1 MAQTAETLDRFDLG
15 TNVREDLSDVIYN
28 ISPTEVP
35 AQSNFGRGTAEQT
48 FKEWQIDELRA
59 AANNAAIDGDEFE
72 GDALNDADRIG
83 NYLQISREDIVVSRR
98 ANIVNKAGRKSEVA
112 YQIAK
117 AGKALRRDV
126 EFAICFRKVATAGS
140 SSVASESA
148 GIPAWLRTNIVRGT
162 GGTAP
167 TLSGTTEGFP
177 NGIGTSPTDA
187 LKATREL
194 GEDDILQVVRECYD
208 EGGNPNVIMLNTRLK
223 QGLSNYLFSSTAARI
238 ATQYQDQGANPRSG
252 VSVVG
257 AVDVYVTD
265 FGVLDIVPNRFM
277 SSYTVTPAAPADNGQ
292 GPGVDIGAEVFIL
305 DTEYWEV
312 AYLDGYK
319 VETIAKIGDHE
330 RRMLLVDWT
339 LCSLNEAAS
348 GLVGDIND
356 QLAVDSEASQP

>member
-1 MAQTAETLDRFDLG
+1 MVQTAQTLDRFDLG

-35 AQSNFGRGTAEQT
+35 AQANFGRGSAEQT

-59 AANNAAIDGDEFE
+59 AANNAAIDGDEFA
-72 GDALNDADRIG
+72 GDAINDADRIG

-126 EFAICFRKVATAGS
+126 ETAICQRKIAVAGS
-140 SSVASESA
+140 SSLASESA
-148 GIPAWLRTNIVRGT
+148 GIPAWIRTNINRGAT
-162 GGTAP
+162 GTAP

-177 NGIGTSPTDA
+177 NAVGTAGTARA
-187 LKATREL
+187 LE
-194 GEDDILQVVRECYD
+194 EIDILDRVRECYD
-208 EGGNPNVIMLNTRLK
+208 QGGNPNVIMTPTRLK
-223 QGLSNYLFSSTAARI
+223 QGLSNFLFSTTTSRI

-277 SSYTVTPAAPADNGQ
+277 PAGSTA
-292 GPGVDIGAEVFIL
+292 AEVFVL

-339 LCSLNEAAS
+339 LCSLNQAAS
-348 GLVGDIND
+348 GIVADID
-356 QLAVDSEASQP
+356 DTAAVVSG

>member
-1 MAQTAETLDRFDLG
+1 MAQSAQTLDRFDLG

-35 AQSNFGRGTAEQT
+35 AQSNFGRGSAQT
-48 FKEWQIDELRA
+48 DFKEWQIDELRA
-59 AANNAAIDGDEFE
+59 AANNAAIDGDEFA
-72 GDALNDADRIG
+72 GDPINDADRIG

-126 EFAICFRKVATAGS
+126 ETAICLRKIAVAGNSTT
-140 SSVASESA
+140 ASESA
-148 GIPAWLRTNIVRGT
+148 GIPAWLRTNIRRGT

-177 NGIGTSPTDA
+177 NGIGTSPSDA
-187 LKATREL
+187 NKDRALSEL
-194 GEDDILQVVRECYD
+194 EILQVVRECYD
-208 EGGNPNVIMLNTRLK
+208 EGGNPNVIMCNTTTK
-223 QGLSNYLFSSTAARI
+223 QGLSNFLFSSTATRI
-238 ATQYQDQGANPRSG
+238 ATQYQDQGADPRSG

-277 SSYTVTPAAPADNGQ
+277 PQYTVVAGGSDGGQ
-292 GPGVDIGAEVFIL
+292 GDGVDIGAECFIL

-348 GLVGDIND
+348 GIVSDFND
-356 QLAVDSEASQP
+356 GTAIIAGT

>member
-1 MAQTAETLDRFDLG
+1 MVQSSETLDRFDLG

-35 AQSNFGRGTAEQT
+35 AQANFGRGSAEQT

-59 AANNAAIDGDEFE
+59 AANNAAIDGDEFS
-72 GDALNDADRIG
+72 GDPLNDADRIG

-126 EFAICFRKVATAGS
+126 EFAICARKIASAGNS
-140 SSVASESA
+140 TTASESA

-162 GGTAP
+162 AGTAP
-167 TLSGTTEGFP
+167 TLSSTTEGFP
-177 NGIGTSPTDA
+177 NGIGTSPSDA
-187 LKATREL
+187 NKATREL
-194 GEDDILQVVRECYD
+194 GEDDILEVVRECYD

-223 QGLSNYLFSSTAARI
+223 QGLSNFLFSTAATRI

-277 SSYTVTPAAPADNGQ
+277 PQYSVTAPGTDAGQ
-292 GPGVDIGAEVFIL
+292 GDGVDIGAEVFIL

-339 LCSLNEAAS
+339 LCSLNQAAS

-356 QLAVDSEASQP
+356 TLAVDATASQP